1 MNQLLVGT
9 GSNSSSSFKGLVLT
23 TPAKNKIC
31 LKKPLFYSLF
41 FFFSLPNEDELVR
54 SISSDVSERGKIL
67 NAPLSSV
74 VDDVT
79 GTLLW
84 QVCSK

>member
-31 LKKPLFYSLF
+31 FKKPLFYSL
-41 FFFSLPNEDELVR
+41 FFSLPNEDELVR